1 MTSIELHKLKMIY
14 DFATAEEEVV
24 LESHV
29 MCGLETNDDDD
40 CLEEFSQWM
49 GLFLVLLRVR
59 TVPWHESTTTR
70 NEPQPSTMMMMLMMI
85 L

>member
-1 MTSIELHKLKMIY
+1 MIY

-24 LESHV
+24 LEPHV
-29 MCGLETNDDDD
+29 MCGLETIVDDD

-59 TVPWHESTTTR
+59 TVSWHESTTTR